1 MGWTTRGTWKFSE
14 DFPEERDMQGHTL
27 KDYQWPELS
36 RYQKSGDKEGSWNM
50 LG

>member
-1 MGWTTRGTWKFSE
+1 MGWTTRGTWKLSE
-14 DFPEERDMQGHTL
+14 DFLEERDMQGHAL

-36 RYQKSGDKEGSWNM
+36 RCQKSGDKEGSWNM